1 MRALEVGLSTTLFE
15 HHPQGCRLTA
25 PGERLL
31 AAVEAMETTALGVE
45 SAISGT
51 DAALSGT
58 VRFGAP
64 DGFGTWFLA
73 RRLGPLL
80 ARHPNLT
87 VQLVPLPR
95 VFSLAKRE
103 ADIVVTIDPP
113 DASRL
118 DVRRPAD
125 YTLGLYASRDDLAAH
140 APIGTVADL
149 RDHRVVCYVPDLLFT
164 DRLDYLGEFGIPDG
178 LRFESASVIGQLEA
192 VRAGIGVGALHD
204 FVGQADP
211 ALLRV
216 LPATVSRTCWIVADT
231 DILAIAR
238 VGAVFAFVVD
248 AVTTERFVFGR
259 AARGAASIDITGC
272 TIWFSCKLPSS
283 AFCGDAG
290 VCAPSVYFRMSRFL
304 HP

>member
-1 MRALEVGLSTTLFE
+1 MSRFDWGDLRFFLAVARTGRLTAAARQLRVDHATVSRRLRALEAALSTTLFE
-15 HHPQGCRLTA
+15 HHPQGYRLTA

-58 VRFGAP
+58 VRIGAP

-113 DASRL
+113 EATRL
-118 DVRRPAD
+118 DVRRLAD
-125 YTLGLYASRDDLAAH
+125 YTLGLYASRDYLAAH

-149 RDHRVVCYVPDLLFT
+149 RDHRIVGYVPDLLFT

-178 LRFESASVIGQLEA
+178 LRFECASVIGQLEA
-192 VRAGIGVGALHD
+192 VRAGNGVGVLHD

-211 ALLRV
+211 ALQRV
-216 LPATVSRTCWIVADT
+216 LPATVSRTYWIVADHDVLT
-231 DILAIAR
+231 IAR
-238 VGAVFAFVVD
+238 VGAVFAFIVD
-248 AVTTERFVFGR
+248 AVATERFGFG
-259 AARGAASIDITGC
+259 
-272 TIWFSCKLPSS
+272 
-283 AFCGDAG
+283 
-290 VCAPSVYFRMSRFL
+290 
-304 HP
+304 